1 MIRRSRCAEYLAI
14 VNGES
19 CVIPLIKTRWEY
31 HMQAGIVQQLNRN
44 CVTVA
49 VADGHEFEFE
59 VSRSSKVDPARLFA
73 ERWKH
78 RRLPLN
84 AAVYRQAA
92 RAVAEARFRDQG
104 LI

>member
-1 MIRRSRCAEYLAI
+1 MRAD
-14 VNGES
+14 
-19 CVIPLIKTRWEY
+19 
-31 HMQAGIVQQLNRN
+31 IVQQSSRQ

-59 VSRSSKVDPARLFA
+59 VSPHAAVLPARLFA

-84 AAVYRQAA
+84 AALCRQAA

>member
-1 MIRRSRCAEYLAI
+1 MRAD
-14 VNGES
+14 
-19 CVIPLIKTRWEY
+19 
-31 HMQAGIVQQLNRN
+31 IVQQSNRK

-59 VSRSSKVDPARLFA
+59 APRDATLHPARLFA

-84 AAVYRQAA
+84 ATLCRQVA

>member
-1 MIRRSRCAEYLAI
+1 MRAD
-14 VNGES
+14 
-19 CVIPLIKTRWEY
+19 
-31 HMQAGIVQQLNRN
+31 IVQQPNRT
-44 CVTVA
+44 CVVVA

-59 VSRSSKVDPARLFA
+59 APRGTAVASAKLFA
-73 ERWKH
+73 ERWNH

-84 AAVYRQAA
+84 AALCRQAA

>member
-1 MIRRSRCAEYLAI
+1 MRAD
-14 VNGES
+14 
-19 CVIPLIKTRWEY
+19 
-31 HMQAGIVQQLNRN
+31 IVQQSNRK
-44 CVTVA
+44 CVTVS

-59 VSRSSKVDPARLFA
+59 ASRDAHPARLFA

-84 AAVYRQAA
+84 ATLCREAA
-92 RAVAEARFRDQG
+92 RDAAEARFRAQG

>member
-1 MIRRSRCAEYLAI
+1 MRAD
-14 VNGES
+14 
-19 CVIPLIKTRWEY
+19 
-31 HMQAGIVQQLNRN
+31 IVQQSNRT

-49 VADGHEFEFE
+49 VADGHEFEFQAPRE
-59 VSRSSKVDPARLFA
+59 PAAHPAKLFA

-84 AAVYRQAA
+84 AALCRQAA

>member
-1 MIRRSRCAEYLAI
+1 
-14 VNGES
+14 
-19 CVIPLIKTRWEY
+19 
-31 HMQAGIVQQLNRN
+31 MQADIVQQSSRQ

-49 VADGHEFEFE
+49 VAGGHEFEFE
-59 VSRSSKVDPARLFA
+59 APREFAAHPARLYA

-84 AAVYRQAA
+84 AAVCRQVA
-92 RAVAEARFRDQG
+92 RAAAEARFRDQG